1 MKFSSKMDNLVL
13 LIFLLTLFV
22 FPLFIVGLI
31 HYLMLKYTINKNGVK
46 IDGLFKNIDIL
57 HKNIIKEEPKKYE
70 NSVISEDINL
80 ILAALNKDGVLITYL
95 AEGVEKTV
103 YISPEN
109 PQKFI
114 DEVNKYNHNKTESKQ
129 EEPKEKELVIPEIVE

>member
-1 MKFSSKMDNLVL
+1 M

-22 FPLFIVGLI
+22 FIVGLI

-57 HKNIIKEEPKKYE
+57 HKNIIIKVEPKKYE

-80 ILAALNKDGVLITYL
+80 ILAALNSGV
-95 AEGVEKTV
+95 
-103 YISPEN
+103 
-109 PQKFI
+109 
-114 DEVNKYNHNKTESKQ
+114 
-129 EEPKEKELVIPEIVE
+129 

>member
-1 MKFSSKMDNLVL
+1 
-13 LIFLLTLFV
+13 
-22 FPLFIVGLI
+22 
-31 HYLMLKYTINKNGVK
+31 MLKYTINKNGVK

-57 HKNIIKEEPKKYE
+57 HKNIIKVEPKKYE